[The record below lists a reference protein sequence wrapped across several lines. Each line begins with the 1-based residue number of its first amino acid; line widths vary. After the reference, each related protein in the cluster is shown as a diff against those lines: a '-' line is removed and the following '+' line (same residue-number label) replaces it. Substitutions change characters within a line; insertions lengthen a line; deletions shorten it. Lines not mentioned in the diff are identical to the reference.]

1 MYKKINT
8 KDFPTRYIKI
18 ADKFVET
25 ITVFNPEK
33 TNYYSY
39 NYNISSSEMQDDTF
53 VNLFYVGAGESEDIK
68 EEEFLE
74 IKKQLLDIIRK

>member
-1 MYKKINT
+1 
-8 KDFPTRYIKI
+8 
-18 ADKFVET
+18 
-25 ITVFNPEK
+25 
-33 TNYYSY
+33 
-39 NYNISSSEMQDDTF
+39 MQDDTF